1 MTAQPLK
8 RVTAIAFSGVDKK
21 SSDEERPVRLCNYID
36 VYNHES
42 ITAGLPF
49 MEATARNEQIR
60 RFSLKRDDVLVTKDS
75 ETPDDI
81 AVPAWV
87 AVDMADVVCG
97 YHLARLRPGPAIDGR
112 YLFWALASRLGRSQ
126 FSALTNGITRFGL
139 RYEAFGT
146 VQIPVPSL
154 ARQHAIVDCLDRE
167 TVRIDA
173 LIAHRQRMAELV
185 IERWDAVIRRATRLG
200 LHADRLVRQSG
211 VPWIGEVPEGWL
223 VLPLRRVGRLMA
235 GTAFPDAKQGR
246 DDGPIPYFKVADFNH
261 PENGEYLT
269 VAENT
274 VTLDVARALHSPI
287 YPASAVVFP
296 KIGAALLSN
305 RRRLLAKASCTDQN
319 VMGLVVSR
327 GHPRFYYYLLQSFD
341 FGRLRMPGPV
351 PLLNEADAASILVP
365 VPPEDEQAAIVT
377 HLDARAASVRRAL
390 GALDQQLSRL
400 HERRAA
406 LITAAITGELEI
418 PEVAA

>member
-1 MTAQPLK
+1 MSVTRSQQ
-8 RVTAIAFSGVDKK
+8 RVRPDVLTKMWLRLPEAPQQCAIAD
-21 SSDEERPVRLCNYID
+21 Y
-36 VYNHES
+36 
-42 ITAGLPF
+42 
-49 MEATARNEQIR
+49 
-60 RFSLKRDDVLVTKDS
+60 
-75 ETPDDI
+75 
-81 AVPAWV
+81 
-87 AVDMADVVCG
+87 
-97 YHLARLRPGPAIDGR
+97 
-112 YLFWALASRLGRSQ
+112 
-126 FSALTNGITRFGL
+126 
-139 RYEAFGT
+139 
-146 VQIPVPSL
+146 
-154 ARQHAIVDCLDRE
+154 LDRE
-167 TVRIDA
+167 TARIDA

-185 IERWDAVIRRATRLG
+185 VERWDAVIRRATRLG

-211 VPWIGEVPEGWL
+211 VPWIGDAPEGWL

-235 GTAFPDAKQGR
+235 GAAFPDAEQGR
-246 DDGPIPYFKVADFNH
+246 DDGPIPYFKVADFNA

-274 VTLDVARALHSPI
+274 VTLDIARALHSPI

-365 VPPEDEQAAIVT
+365 VPPDEEQTAIVT
-377 HLDARAASVRRAL
+377 HLDARAASVGRAL

-400 HERRAA
+400 QERRAA
-406 LITAAITGELEI
+406 LIAAAITGELEI